1 MSNNSKIQEWEF
13 TDYINSLVVRDES
26 VDLEFKTASEGFPN
40 SLWETY
46 SAFANTD
53 GGVIVLGVREKKNN
67 LIVEG
72 LTSEQ
77 IQQYKK
83 RFWNEVNNPDCISF
97 NLLTDKDIFEGE
109 YEGKKLL
116 LISIPR
122 ANRSQ
127 RPVYCTRNPFRGHTY
142 KRNNEGDYKCTNE
155 EVKRMIADADDTHP
169 RDSRI
174 MSNYSMDDI
183 DTDSLKQYRQYFVSK
198 APSHPWLALN
208 DIDLLEKLG
217 GYRKDRELAIEG
229 FTLAGILMFG
239 KTESITDPTCTPNYF
254 PDYRA
259 YEEDNELTR
268 WSDRICPD
276 GTWEA
281 NLFQFYRRVYPKL
294 VNVLPKPFHIKN
306 GMRQDDL
313 PTHIALREAFINTL
327 IHCDYS
333 EEGNIVIEQHKNK
346 FLFRNPGTLLI
357 SRNQYYIG
365 GESVCRNKSL
375 QKMFMMIGFS
385 EKAGSGVNKIMQGWH
400 LANWTAPYIEE
411 LNRPDKV
418 ELTLPMISLFPGDV
432 QQSLTQ
438 AFGIERIK
446 ELDQKQLLALAT
458 CFSESSTNND
468 RLQHLLNMHP
478 SDITKMLRNLCMEG
492 FLISEGKGRGTLYQ
506 VNIKRPQNVATSEG
520 NVATSEGNVATSEGN
535 VATSEGNVATSKRAY
550 VYETNK
556 KHLSYNEIADLIC
569 NMTKDFLFL
578 DEIASSIGRNVRYLN
593 NRIIPRMIE
602 EQRLERLYPD
612 IPNHPKQKYRAKN
625 NK

>member
-229 FTLAGILMFG
+229 FTLAEILMFG

-333 EEGNIVIEQHKNK
+333 EEGNIVIEQYKNNLRPSNIWCDVLEYQSK
-346 FLFRNPGTLLI
+346 KTETTGIREI
-357 SRNQYYIG
+357 S
-365 GESVCRNKSL
+365 ED
-375 QKMFMMIGFS
+375 
-385 EKAGSGVNKIMQGWH
+385 KAGI
-400 LANWTAPYIEE
+400 LANLGYVVIACWKNTGNPDDGADSHPHFATVAPLELLPDDLTKGEIHVANVGGKCGFYSVTKAFGLKAEIRYYYNSKQEFMVGLNTGDGYARSIEE
-411 LNRPDKV
+411 LR
-418 ELTLPMISLFPGDV
+418 E
-432 QQSLTQ
+432 
-438 AFGIERIK
+438 A
-446 ELDQKQLLALAT
+446 
-458 CFSESSTNND
+458 
-468 RLQHLLNMHP
+468 
-478 SDITKMLRNLCMEG
+478 
-492 FLISEGKGRGTLYQ
+492 RGTWGGTIYD
-506 VNIKRPQNVATSEG
+506 KFE
-520 NVATSEGNVATSEGN
+520 
-535 VATSEGNVATSKRAY
+535 
-550 VYETNK
+550 
-556 KHLSYNEIADLIC
+556 
-569 NMTKDFLFL
+569 
-578 DEIASSIGRNVRYLN
+578 
-593 NRIIPRMIE
+593 
-602 EQRLERLYPD
+602 
-612 IPNHPKQKYRAKN
+612 
-625 NK
+625 